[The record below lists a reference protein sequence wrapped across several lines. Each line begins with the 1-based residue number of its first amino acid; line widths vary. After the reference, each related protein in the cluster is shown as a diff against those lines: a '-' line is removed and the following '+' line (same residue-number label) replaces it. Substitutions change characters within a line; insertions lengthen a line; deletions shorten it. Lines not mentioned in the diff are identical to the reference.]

1 MNPVHVSGVGLV
13 APGLED
19 WTSSLPML
27 KGERAYVAGELTPHR
42 PTLLAA
48 NERRRTTRTINLALQ
63 VALQSL
69 HAGIDR
75 RSLASVF
82 ASSEGDTG
90 VLDRTCIALNLPGR
104 PVSPIQFH
112 NSVHNAPAAYWSIG
126 IGSTAPSTSIC
137 AFDASFSA
145 GLLEAATLTLVER
158 RPVLLVA
165 YDHVP
170 PPALG
175 THCPV
180 QAPFAAALLLGPERT
195 PESRFALVLDLADAG
210 RADTCGDPGLE
221 TLRRSNPIARSLP
234 LLQAMARGSR
244 RQVRLPYVADRIL
257 SAELTPC

>member
-1 MNPVHVSGVGLV
+1 MNPVQVSGVGLL

-19 WTSSLPML
+19 WTSSLPVL
-27 KGERAYVAGELTPHR
+27 TGARPYAAGELRLHR
-42 PTLLAA
+42 PTLLPA
-48 NERRRTTRTINLALQ
+48 NETRRTTRTINLALQ
-63 VALQSL
+63 VALQAL
-69 HAGIDR
+69 PPGIDR

-90 VLDRTCIALNLPGR
+90 VLDRTCGALTLPGR

-126 IGSTAPSTSIC
+126 TGDTAPSSSIC
-137 AFDASFSA
+137 AFDASFAA
-145 GLLEAATLTLVER
+145 GLLEAATLTLVEH

-165 YDHVP
+165 YDHLP

-180 QAPFAAALLLGPERT
+180 HASFAAALLLEPE
-195 PESRFALVLDLADAG
+195 PAPQSLYALALDLEETG
-210 RADTCGDPGLE
+210 QADTCSDPVLE

-234 LLQAMARGSR
+234 LLQAMARASR
-244 RQVRLPYVADRIL
+244 QRVRLPYVADRIL
-257 SAELTPC
+257 SVEVTPC